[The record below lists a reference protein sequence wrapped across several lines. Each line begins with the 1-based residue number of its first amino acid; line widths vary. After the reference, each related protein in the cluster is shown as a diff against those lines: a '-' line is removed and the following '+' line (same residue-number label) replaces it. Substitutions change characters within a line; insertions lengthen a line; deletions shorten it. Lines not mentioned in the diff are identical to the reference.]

1 MNSDNVKK
9 GLTKA
14 PHRSLLKASGY
25 TDEEI
30 NKPFVGIVNSFNE
43 IVPGHIHLRELAE
56 CVKRG
61 VLMSGGTPLEFPSI
75 AVCDGIA
82 MNHEGMKYSLVSREI
97 IADSIEIMV
106 KAHGLDGL
114 VLMPSCDKVVP
125 AMLMAAAR
133 LNIPCIVLS
142 GGPMLSGKYNGNR
155 VDLIN
160 TFEGVGK
167 VIDKKMSEDE
177 LLELEEVACPT
188 CGSCAGMFTAN
199 SMNCMTEGLGMALRG
214 NGTIPAVYSERKRL
228 AKKTGMKIMDLIK
241 KDIKARDVMNEKA
254 FENALALDMSLGCS
268 TNTVLHLTAIAH
280 EAKIKLDLDKIN
292 EVSSKVPNLCKLSPA
307 GSSYIEDL
315 NECGGVY
322 AVMNELNKKD
332 LINTDITTCEGKTV
346 KELLVEK
353 KGSDV
358 IRDIDNPYSKEG
370 GIKVLKGNLALDG
383 AVIKKSAL
391 DSNVVE
397 FDGIAKVYESE
408 EECVEA
414 ILSGKI
420 KKGDAVVIRYEGPKG
435 GPGMREM
442 LTPTS
447 SLCGMGLD
455 ADVCLIT
462 DGRFSGGSRGFA
474 IGHVSPEAAE
484 GGLIAYVCDGDLIKV
499 NLNEGTIELLVD
511 NKVINQRKENTVIK
525 NKELNGYLKKY
536 SKLVSSAGK
545 GAICDY

>member
-1 MNSDNVKK
+1 MRSDKVKK

-30 NKPFVGIVNSFNE
+30 SKPFVGIVNSFNE

-56 CVKRG
+56 AVKRG
-61 VLMSGGTPLEFPSI
+61 VLLKGGTPLEFPSI

-125 AMLMAAAR
+125 GMLMAAAR
-133 LNIPCIVLS
+133 LNIPCIVVS
-142 GGPMLSGKYNGNR
+142 GGPMLAGNHNGNR
-155 VDLIN
+155 VDLIT
-160 TFEGVGK
+160 TFEAVGK
-167 VIDKKMSEDE
+167 VANNQMSEDE
-177 LLELEEVACPT
+177 LLELEDVACPT

-199 SMNCMTEGLGMALRG
+199 SMNCMTEGLGMALKG

-228 AKKTGMKIMDLIK
+228 AKKSGMKIMELIE
-241 KDIKARDVMNEKA
+241 KDIKARDIMTKEA

-268 TNTVLHLTAIAH
+268 TNTVLHLSAIAH
-280 EAKIKLDLDKIN
+280 EAGVKMNLDMIN

-307 GSSYIEDL
+307 GNDYIEDL
-315 NECGGVY
+315 NAAGGIY
-322 AVMNELNKKD
+322 AVMNELSKNN
-332 LINTDITTCEGKTV
+332 LINKHLITCEAKSID
-346 KELLVEK
+346 KLLVEK
-353 KGSDV
+353 RNNV
-358 IRDIDNPYSKEG
+358 IKDINNPYSKEG
-370 GIKVLKGNLALDG
+370 GIKVLKGNLAKDG

-391 DSNVVE
+391 DSKVVQFE
-397 FDGIAKVYESE
+397 GIAKVYESE

-414 ILSGKI
+414 ILEGKI
-420 KKGDAVVIRYEGPKG
+420 KSGDAVVIRYEGPKG

-447 SLCGMGLD
+447 ALCGMGLD

-484 GGLIAYVCDGDLIKV
+484 GGLIAYVCDGDLIKID
-499 NLNEGTIELLVD
+499 LQSGSLELLVD
-511 NKVINQRKENTVIK
+511 DAVIEERKKNTNIK
-525 NKELNGYLKKY
+525 TKKLSGYLKKY
-536 SKLVSSAGK
+536 ASLVSSASK
-545 GAICDY
+545 GAICD

>member
-1 MNSDNVKK
+1 MRSDKVKQ

-14 PHRSLLKASGY
+14 PHRSLFKASGY
-25 TDEEI
+25 TNEEI

-43 IVPGHIHLRELAE
+43 IVPGHIHLRELTE

-61 VLMSGGTPLEFPSI
+61 VLMSGGTPLEFPAI

-106 KAHGLDGL
+106 KAHSLDGL
-114 VLMPSCDKVVP
+114 VLIPSCDKVVP
-125 AMLMAAAR
+125 GMLMAAAR

-142 GGPMLSGKYNGNR
+142 GGPMLAGNNKGNR
-155 VDLIN
+155 VDLIT
-160 TFEGVGK
+160 TFEAVGK
-167 VIDKKMSEDE
+167 VADNKMSEEE
-177 LLELEEVACPT
+177 LLDLEEVACPT

-199 SMNCMTEGLGMALRG
+199 SMNCMTEGIGMALRG
-214 NGTIPAVYSERKRL
+214 NGTIPAVYSERRRL
-228 AKKTGMKIMDLIK
+228 AKKTGMKIMELIQ
-241 KDIKARDVMNEKA
+241 KDIKARDIMNEKA

-280 EAKIKLDLDKIN
+280 EAGVKINLDKIN

-307 GSSYIEDL
+307 GRDYIEDL
-315 NECGGVY
+315 NACGGVY
-322 AVMNELNKKD
+322 AVMNELNKNN
-332 LINTDITTCEGKTV
+332 LLNTDILTCEAKTV
-346 KELLVEK
+346 GELLIEK
-353 KGSDV
+353 YDNNV

-370 GIKVLKGNLALDG
+370 GIKVLRGNLAIDG

-391 DSNVVE
+391 DAKVVE
-397 FDGIAKVYESE
+397 FTGVAKVYESE
-408 EECVEA
+408 EDCVNA

-447 SLCGMGLD
+447 ALCGMGLD

-484 GGLIAYVCDGDLIKV
+484 GGLIAYVCDGDLINV
-499 NLNEGTIELLVD
+499 NLKEGSLELLVD
-511 NKVINQRKENTVIK
+511 EGVINKRKENTEIK
-525 NKELNGYLKKY
+525 LKKLSGYLKKY
-536 SKLVSSAGK
+536 ARLVSSAGK
-545 GAICDY
+545 GAICE